1 MNGKSAGGEQ
11 LNAGGVVTKNQDVR
25 IEGPPEKCIEL
36 LIHSLT
42 PSMTECL
49 ID

>member
-1 MNGKSAGGEQ
+1 VDCKSVSGEQ
-11 LNAGGVVTKNQDVR
+11 LDAEGMVTKNQDVR